1 MLVDT
6 RLAHAKDEVLNDS
19 LVELADGAQVEHGV
33 DGADG
38 VPPLTLVANSCL
50 SRKTP
55 YCLTK
60 EVSMPGVHLC
70 EEVSTVAIGT
80 GILPVC
86 VTDRK

>member
-19 LVELADGAQVEHGV
+19 LIELADGAQVEHRV

-55 YCLTK
+55 HLVFFSQRIVHDRCL
-60 EVSMPGVHLC
+60 PL
-70 EEVSTVAIGT
+70 
-80 GILPVC
+80 
-86 VTDRK
+86 

>member
-19 LVELADGAQVEHGV
+19 LVELADGAQVEHRV

-38 VPPLTLVANSCL
+38 VPPLALVANSCL

-55 YCLTK
+55 YLVFFQRGLNARCSPL
-60 EVSMPGVHLC
+60 
-70 EEVSTVAIGT
+70 
-80 GILPVC
+80 
-86 VTDRK
+86 